1 MASGTKKRIVWS
13 VSITLGLVLLLSFVG
28 PFIQYKE
35 DTIWICPVSG
45 SSRTEIVRFGL
56 FHQEK
61 RTVTALEKWLKRK
74 EPDFA
79 PSWQHLSTDTYYVMG
94 RSYGC
99 SEKPEICQLTPILD
113 EVIEKLSDERIAK
126 LVAVLR
132 HGSREEQ
139 RHVIQMISDDV
150 FAEAAPAGMK

>member
-1 MASGTKKRIVWS
+1 MVSGTKKRIVWG
-13 VSITLGLVLLLSFVG
+13 VSITVGLVLWLSFVG
-28 PFIQYKE
+28 SFIQYKE
-35 DTIWICPVSG
+35 VTIWVCPVSG

-74 EPDFA
+74 EPNFA
-79 PSWQHLSTDTYYVMG
+79 PSWQRLSTDTYYVMG

-99 SEKPEICQLTPILD
+99 SEAPEIYKLTPILD
-113 EVIEKLSDERIAK
+113 EVMEKLSDERTSK

-132 HGSREEQ
+132 HGSHNEQ
-139 RHVIQMISDDV
+139 QHMIEKITDEA
-150 FAEAAPAGMK
+150 FAEAAPGVM